1 MKSPPDDTEEGIQQF
16 CRSLRNEAYL
26 FFVDGNPH
34 RKGIGR
40 KGFQAALADCPAAR
54 MTVNAF
60 PYAVPVC
67 HKLGFTD
74 TDAEQVVNGLRFTP
88 MEYR

>member
-16 CRSLRNEAYL
+16 CRSLRDEAYL

-40 KGFQAALADCPAAR
+40 KRFQAALADSPSTR
-54 MTVNAF
+54 MTVNAS
-60 PYAVPVC
+60 PYAVPIY
-67 HKLGFTD
+67 HSLNFAD
-74 TDAEQVVNGLRFTP
+74 TDAEQVANGLRFTP
-88 MEYR
+88 MESR